1 MKISTRNVIKGKV
14 LKVEIGAVNAEVTLE
29 IAPGVELTGV
39 ITKTSAENLSLAAE
53 KEAYALIKATDIMFA
68 ID

>member
-1 MKISTRNVIKGKV
+1 MKISTRNIIKGKI
-14 LKVEIGAVNAEVTLE
+14 LKIAVGAVNAEVVIE

-39 ITKTSAENLSLAAE
+39 ITKTSLENLKLTEGSD
-53 KEAYALIKATDIMFA
+53 AYALIKATDVMFG